1 LASIIIIS
9 FLLESDMAAMSKVD
23 NPLAF
28 HLSLERTSQMET
40 RGVDNRAG
48 EMQVFVAVAEASSF
62 SAAARRLVMTPSTVS
77 KLVARLES
85 RLGVRL
91 VERSTRRLSLT
102 TEGHLYHQR
111 ALRMLADLDE
121 LERELSAGSAG
132 ASGTVRINA
141 SVAFG
146 TIAIEPLLPAFWQAH
161 PNVVVDLSLSD
172 EMADLYLER
181 TDIAFRVG
189 GLSDSSLTARK
200 IGNARRMIVASPAY
214 LERMGVPTTV
224 EDLDRHN
231 CLGFNFQ
238 RAQPVWPMRTGG
250 RIVDRMVAG
259 TLLANN
265 GETVRRL
272 AVAGVGL
279 ARLGDYHARA
289 DLSAGRLVE
298 VLADAGV
305 CDEEQVAALYLGPQ
319 RLPARV
325 GVFLDFFV
333 PRLRTFMAES
343 PSLKAP

>member
-1 LASIIIIS
+1 
-9 FLLESDMAAMSKVD
+9 M
-23 NPLAF
+23 
-28 HLSLERTSQMET
+28 
-40 RGVDNRAG
+40 DNRAG
-48 EMQVFVAVAEASSF
+48 EMQVFVAVVEAGSF

-77 KLVARLES
+77 KLVARLEV

-102 TEGHLYHQR
+102 TEGHLYNER
-111 ALRMLADLDE
+111 ARRMLTDLEE
-121 LERELSAGSAG
+121 LERDLAAGSAG

-146 TIAIEPLLPAFWQAH
+146 TIAIEPLLPAFWRAH
-161 PNVVVDLSLSD
+161 PGIVVDLSLSD

-189 GLSDSSLTARK
+189 GLADSSLTSRR
-200 IGNARRMIVASPAY
+200 IGNARRMIVAAPDY
-214 LERMGVPTTV
+214 LERMGIPETV
-224 EDLDRHN
+224 DDLDDHN

-289 DLSAGRLVE
+289 DIAAGRLVE
-298 VLADAGV
+298 VLAAAGV
-305 CDEEQVAALYLGPQ
+305 GDEEQVAALYLGPQ
-319 RLPARV
+319 RLPMRV
-325 GVFLDFFV
+325 KVFLDFFV
-333 PRLRTFMAES
+333 PRLRAFMAEDGTH
-343 PSLKAP
+343 AAA